1 MAERVRQPSLPIL
14 GLALIIPRL
23 FFSKHAEIAI
33 VGLQVRPN
41 TQMNLVTVI
50 DPINLEASGKT
61 SFVNVLGS
69 GQVRSSCIQGS
80 FGMPSPVL
88 NAQQWSEDV
97 VPTVAF
103 NLRVVKKGNVSLKI
117 WDVAGMSPAM
127 MSPALGPTPPRSTK
141 I

>member
-1 MAERVRQPSLPIL
+1 M
-14 GLALIIPRL
+14 PRL

-33 VGLQVRPN
+33 VGLQVCSLCIDILGYMQILF
-41 TQMNLVTVI
+41 TQ
-50 DPINLEASGKT
+50 ASGKT

-69 GQVRSSCIQGS
+69 GQVSPSYRSACTSHLV
-80 FGMPSPVL
+80 PVL

-117 WDVAGMSPAM
+117 WDVAG
-127 MSPALGPTPPRSTK
+127 TPSQ
-141 I
+141 